1 MRALF
6 QGAMKAEALRS
17 QLEAPYQSGEEPLVT
32 TLLELVAAVA
42 ESARNDREVV
52 ATIAPLLP
60 PGRIPLVGNFL
71 GPDVRDA

>member
-6 QGAMKAEALRS
+6 RGAMKAAVLRS
-17 QLEAPYQSGEEPLVT
+17 QLEKPCESGQEPLVT

-52 ATIAPLLP
+52 ATIAHLLTT
-60 PGRIPLVGNFL
+60 GRIQLVGNFR